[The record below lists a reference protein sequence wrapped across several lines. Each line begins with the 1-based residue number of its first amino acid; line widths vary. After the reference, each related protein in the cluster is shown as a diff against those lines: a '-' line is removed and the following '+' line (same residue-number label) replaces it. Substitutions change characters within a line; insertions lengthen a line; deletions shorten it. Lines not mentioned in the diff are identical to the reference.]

1 MPAVLPTL
9 CSPAPSALY
18 TFSQASDRGRQ
29 RRMLS
34 PQSRMYAKIECIW
47 TRFLDTPLSRTRQ
60 AHVVLPP
67 SRLDGASRTL
77 AVGRRDT

>member
-1 MPAVLPTL
+1 
-9 CSPAPSALY
+9 
-18 TFSQASDRGRQ
+18 
-29 RRMLS
+29 MLS

-77 AVGRRDT
+77 AVGRRDTWPPLHSFTSSSPPDFFPSLSRLFVL